1 MKISLLISQVSSTPT
16 HAQSAFCIF
25 VKRFP
30 LYINNKLIVPGDV
43 AVEVPPDAVGV
54 LPEMSDE
61 ESSGDEDDNKNDL
74 YEEFL
79 NGIELS
85 DSEDN
90 DEETESKHK
99 KRRQIFESKK
109 EIFQDI
115 VRLQALVA
123 EQKVLN

>member
-1 MKISLLISQVSSTPT
+1 M
-16 HAQSAFCIF
+16 
-25 VKRFP
+25 KRFET
-30 LYINNKLIVPGDV
+30 VFQGDV
-43 AVEVPPDAVGV
+43 PVEVPPDAVGV

-85 DSEDN
+85 DSED

-115 VRLQALVA
+115 VRLQQLVA
-123 EQKVLN
+123 EQKVSNSF

>member
-1 MKISLLISQVSSTPT
+1 
-16 HAQSAFCIF
+16 
-25 VKRFP
+25 
-30 LYINNKLIVPGDV
+30 
-43 AVEVPPDAVGV
+43 
-54 LPEMSDE
+54 MSDE

-85 DSEDN
+85 DSED
-90 DEETESKHK
+90 DEESETKHK

-115 VRLQALVA
+115 VRLQALVDD
-123 EQKVLN
+123 QKVRYFTFVFDIYS